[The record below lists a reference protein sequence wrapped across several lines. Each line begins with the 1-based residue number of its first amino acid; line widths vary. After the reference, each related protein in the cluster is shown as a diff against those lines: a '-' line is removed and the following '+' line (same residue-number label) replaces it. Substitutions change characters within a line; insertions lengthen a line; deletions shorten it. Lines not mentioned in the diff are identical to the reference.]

1 MLDIAANDLRI
12 FPTET
17 EQLPLHELHCE
28 ENPLLSHLPV
38 HSIQEEEVLSLKE
51 MAARFVMSQLKDRLA
66 CQCNNVIRALE
77 QSNFLDPTTKKMHNT
92 LTFFNQKYWT
102 QLFYLKNCLTSI
114 LFHTNTWFFI
124 GFKQGIYIKLLAY
137 LLYNE
142 MLCFTYMYKV

>member
-1 MLDIAANDLRI
+1 MSYIVRRTPFCHTCLYIQYRKRKFFPWKKWQQDLSC
-12 FPTET
+12 P
-17 EQLPLHELHCE
+17 
-28 ENPLLSHLPV
+28 
-38 HSIQEEEVLSLKE
+38 SLKTGWH
-51 MAARFVMSQLKDRLA
+51 A
-66 CQCNNVIRALE
+66 NVTMLSGPL
-77 QSNFLDPTTKKMHNT
+77 SNPISWTQQQKKMHKT

-142 MLCFTYMYKV
+142 MQCITYMYKVWGSFTLHTGENNLLSRF